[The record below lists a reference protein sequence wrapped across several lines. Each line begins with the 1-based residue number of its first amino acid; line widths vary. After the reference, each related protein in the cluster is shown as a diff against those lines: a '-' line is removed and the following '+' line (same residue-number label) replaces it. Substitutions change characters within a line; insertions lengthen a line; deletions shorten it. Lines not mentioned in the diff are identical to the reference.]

1 MLSERP
7 LLYLVTDRLS
17 LPGENKDRSLID
29 LLIRAA
35 KAGID
40 LIQIRE
46 KDLTGRALFELV
58 KASIAA
64 VRPFGAKVLV
74 NDRIDIAM
82 ATGADGVHL
91 PSNSIPVDVA
101 RRVIGT
107 NRLLGVSTH
116 SSEEVKRAEHEG
128 ADFVVYG
135 PVFSTVSKLKYGDPV
150 GLESL
155 GQIAAG
161 TELPVIAIGGITE
174 ANYDRPLQKGAAGIA
189 AIGMFAKTDSVTE
202 LVRRLKSS

>member
-17 LPGENKDRSLID
+17 LSGENKEQSLIA
-29 LLIRAA
+29 LITRAA
-35 KAGID
+35 KAGVD

-74 NDRIDIAM
+74 NDRIDLAL
-82 ATGADGVHL
+82 AVDADGVHL

-101 RRVIGT
+101 RQLVA
-107 NRLLGVSTH
+107 NKRLLGVSTH
-116 SSEEVKRAEHEG
+116 SAQEVSRAAQGG
-128 ADFVVYG
+128 ANFVVYG
-135 PVFSTVSKLKYGDPV
+135 PVFHTASKLKYGQPV

-155 GQIAAG
+155 GEIAAV

-174 ANYDRPLQKGAAGIA
+174 ANYDSVLQKGAAGVA
-189 AIGMFAKTDSVTE
+189 AIGMFAKAGSLTE
-202 LVRRLKSS
+202 LVRKLKA